1 MNRLTSSLT
10 IACASVVS
18 TMVANGAEPRPNL
31 AKEKVLYEIGY
42 SHLDTQWRWNYPQV
56 IREFLP
62 NTVHENAPLFEKYP
76 DYIFNWSGANRYRM
90 IKEYHPDDFEKVR
103 QWVAEGRWFPC
114 GNSWEE
120 SDVNVPSSES
130 LIRQILFGHNFFKR
144 EFGSESA
151 EYMLPDCFGFPAS
164 LPSILSH
171 CGLRGFSTQ
180 KLTWGSAVGIPFN
193 VGVWQG
199 PDGSSVIAA
208 LNAGDY
214 NGDVKED
221 LSASA
226 YWNHRLEENGKKSGL
241 FTDYQYYG
249 VGDRG
254 GSPRP
259 DSVKWVQESVNST
272 GTVRVISARADQMF
286 RDITDSQKAGLPKYK
301 GDLLLTQHSAG
312 SLTSQAYMKRW
323 NRLNELLA
331 KAAEQASV
339 VAHLLGAAPYPQEK
353 LNHAWGLVLGAQ
365 FHDILPGTSLPKAYE
380 YSWNDEVIAMNCF
393 AEVLQ
398 NAVSGVARGLDTRVD
413 GVPLV
418 IYNPLGIDRT
428 DVVEAEMEL
437 DSALPGI
444 QVVNGNGDPV
454 PAQLLSINGG
464 KVRFL
469 FQAEVPSI
477 GFAVYGVQTKSA
489 SVVKSELKITERSL
503 ENERYRVTLNDAGD
517 MASLVDK
524 RLGKELLAAPARLA
538 FLHENPH
545 EWPAWNMDW
554 QDRTNPP
561 IGYVDGPAEIRIVEN
576 GPVRIALEVKRSAR
590 DSTFVQTIRLASGT
604 AGDRVEIANQVDW
617 KSKAVSLK
625 AEFPLTVSNPL
636 ATYNLE
642 LGKIQRGNND
652 PKKYEVPTHQW
663 LDLTDRSGKSGVS
676 ILTGAKYGSDKP
688 MDNVVRL
695 TLLFTPGV
703 EGEGYK
709 EQATQDWGRHE
720 FVYGLSAHAGDWHSG
735 KPDWQAARMDQPL
748 IAFRTTKHRG
758 RLGREFS
765 LLKLDSEHVAV
776 RAVKLAENGAGV
788 VARLQELN
796 GVAKKADLSSAAQ
809 IVSAQEISGVE
820 KVLGKLESRKTSVAL
835 DFKPFQLRSV
845 QLDLKPIENLGV
857 PQSVSVALPF
867 NQDVFSY
874 NTNRKDGACD
884 NDARTI
890 PAEMIGDEVV
900 ADGIRFAIGSRA
912 DGEMNAV
919 RCEGQTVRLPA
930 GDFNRMYLLAMA
942 VQGDAMGEFVVD
954 GQGHALSIPD
964 WSGFLGRWD
973 NRVFEGHVSELT
985 YSVNNKLTRIEPAYI
1000 KRAPLAWFCSH
1011 RHNPFGDSGSDEEY
1025 TYSYLFKFG
1034 VEIPSGAKTLKLP
1047 DNPRIRVLAISLAA
1061 EEGESAIPVQPLYD
1075 DFSKEHRKAWVFNE
1089 EK

>member
-1 MNRLTSSLT
+1 MNRLASSLA
-10 IACASVVS
+10 IACVGAVS
-18 TMVANGAEPRPNL
+18 TTSQSAELQPNL
-31 AKEKVLYEIGY
+31 SKEKVLYEIGY

-76 DYIFNWSGANRYRM
+76 DYIFNWSGANRYRL
-90 IKEYHPDDFEKVR
+90 IQEYHPDDFQKIR
-103 QWVAEGRWFPC
+103 QWVTEGRWFPC

-130 LIRQILFGHNFFKR
+130 IIRQILFGHNFFKR

-164 LPSILSH
+164 LPSILAH
-171 CGLRGFSTQ
+171 CGIRGFSTQ

-193 VGVWQG
+193 VGVWEG
-199 PDGSSVIAA
+199 PDGRSVIAA
-208 LNAGDY
+208 LNAGNY

-221 LSASA
+221 LSTSA
-226 YWNHRLEENGKKSGL
+226 YWNKRLEENGKKSGL

-272 GTVRVISARADQMF
+272 GAVRVISARADQMF
-286 RDITDSQKAGLPKYK
+286 RDITDSQKAGLPKYE
-301 GDLLLTQHSAG
+301 GDLLLTEHSAG

-323 NRLNELLA
+323 NRMNELLA

-339 VAHLLGAAPYPQEK
+339 AAHLLGVAPYPQEK
-353 LNHAWGLVLGAQ
+353 LNYAWELVLGAQ
-365 FHDILPGTSLPKAYE
+365 FHDILPGTSLPKSYE

-398 NAVSGVARGLDTRVD
+398 NAVSGVARGLDTRVE

-418 IYNPLGIDRT
+418 LYNPLGIDRT

-437 DSALPGI
+437 DPSLPGV
-444 QVVNGNGDPV
+444 QVVDGKGEPV
-454 PAQLLSINGG
+454 PTQLVSINGN

-469 FQAEVPSI
+469 FQAKVPSI
-477 GFAVYGVQTKSA
+477 GFAVYGVQTEVA
-489 SVVKSELKITERSL
+489 SVKSELKITERTL
-503 ENERYRVTLNDAGD
+503 ENQSYRVTLNDAGD
-517 MASLVDK
+517 IASIVDK
-524 RLGKELLAAPARLA
+524 RLGKELLASPARLA
-538 FLHENPH
+538 FLHENPRN
-545 EWPAWNMDW
+545 WPAWNMDW
-554 QDRTNPP
+554 QDRTNAP

-604 AGDRVEIANQVDW
+604 AGDRLEIANQVDW

-688 MDNVVRL
+688 ADNIVRL
-695 TLLFTPGV
+695 TLLYTPGV

-720 FVYGLSAHAGDWHSG
+720 FVYGLSAHAGDWRSG

-748 IAFRTTKHRG
+748 IAFRATRHSG

-765 LLKLDSEHVAV
+765 LLKLDADHVAV
-776 RAVKLAENGAGV
+776 RAVKLAEKGDGV
-788 VARLQELN
+788 VVRLQELN
-796 GVAKKADLSSAAQ
+796 GVAEKAVLNSAAR
-809 IVSAQEISGVE
+809 IVSAKEISGVE
-820 KVLGKLESRKTSVAL
+820 KVLGKVESRKTSMTL
-835 DFKPFQLRSV
+835 DFKPFQLRSL
-845 QLDLKPIENLGV
+845 QLDLKLFANLGM
-857 PQSVSVALPF
+857 PQSVAVALPF

-884 NDARTI
+884 KGGRTI
-890 PAEMIGDEVV
+890 PAEMIGDQIV
-900 ADGIRFAIGSRA
+900 ADGIHFKIGPRA
-912 DGEMNAV
+912 DGEMNAL

-930 GDFNRMYLLAMA
+930 GDFNRMYLLALA
-942 VQGDAMGEFVVD
+942 VHGDATGEFVVD
-954 GQGHALSIPD
+954 GQGNTLSIPD
-964 WSGFLGRWD
+964 WSGYLGRWD
-973 NRVFEGHVSELT
+973 TRVFEGHVRELT
-985 YSVNNKLTRIEPAYI
+985 YSVNNKLARIEPAYI

-1011 RHNPFGDSGSDEEY
+1011 RHNPVGDSGHDEEY

-1047 DNPRIRVLAISLAA
+1047 DNPRIRVLAISLAS
-1061 EEGESAIPVQPLYD
+1061 EEGEPVIPVQPLYD
-1075 DFSKEHRKAWVFNE
+1075 DFSIEHRNAWVFSE
-1089 EK
+1089 DK